1 MIPSSSSRNEGEVKG
16 SKRGCSLILGHV
28 AVHINQ
34 NVLLG
39 QYMHHFSIYVI
50 DSSFNLTFIMFKL
63 CETTI
68 LMHKIFF
75 NEYTFMRES
84 KMQVMVT
91 LKIYFTLLYYF
102 LAQN

>member
-1 MIPSSSSRNEGEVKG
+1 
-16 SKRGCSLILGHV
+16 
-28 AVHINQ
+28 
-34 NVLLG
+34 
-39 QYMHHFSIYVI
+39 MHHFSIYVI